1 MRLPL
6 TAECET
12 DDYEGK
18 NERRYIM
25 RHALGFYGALTL
37 TGLYSISDSV
47 NTFDPSNF
55 EHFVPA
61 LKHCIAAHPILSAAI
76 QGQATET
83 PSFTRPA
90 YLDLRRHL
98 HVVPA
103 FSTSVSLSPQEDL
116 NLITQVTKEIHD
128 QHFLEVDQH
137 PPWKVYIVPVFN
149 QPGSTGA
156 QKIYIIFAYS
166 HTHGDGRS
174 GLAFHKS
181 FLDGLRVGHDLYDRK
196 YICPSS
202 TSLLP
207 PPLEEVCDLTISW
220 SYLLSNVL
228 PSLMPSSVSR
238 LLGLPSSKATSA
250 WTGKPMCHEPS
261 NFRTGSEALLVEESF
276 LDAVLEICREHDVKF
291 TGFFNHLVAR
301 VLDTVLS
308 PDIPSRHLIGQIV
321 VDLRPLIPAYAK
333 SQMGNSVSALHV
345 SSTGSRS
352 KAKRGAA
359 DTLKHDDMFWAA
371 ARRTTMQLGD
381 CASTLADQPIG
392 LLRYLSQFRP
402 WFLAQLGKHRDSS
415 YEISNA
421 VVFDPQPL
429 DSFQT
434 ISTTGRMNCDIER
447 MLFSQP
453 ANATG
458 SALNFQL
465 VTRKGGDMV
474 ITLNWQL
481 GVLDVPDEEIF
492 IRDILRKV
500 QDLMLRIGC
509 VCPVACIHC
518 PSPTG
523 PKKK

>member
-1 MRLPL
+1 
-6 TAECET
+6 
-12 DDYEGK
+12 
-18 NERRYIM
+18 M

-103 FSTSVSLSPQEDL
+103 FSPSVSLTPQEDL
-116 NLITQVTKEIHD
+116 NLISQVTKEIHD
-128 QHFLEVDQH
+128 QPFLEVDQH
-137 PPWKVYIVPVFN
+137 PPWKVCIVPVFN

-156 QKIYIIFAYS
+156 QKMYIIFAYS

-181 FLDGLRVGHDLYDRK
+181 FLEGLQVGHDLYDRK
-196 YICPSS
+196 YICQSS

-220 SYLLSNVL
+220 SYFLSNVL

-238 LLGLPSSKATSA
+238 LLGFPSSKVTSA

-261 NFRTGSEALLVEESF
+261 NFRTGSQALLVEKS
-276 LDAVLEICREHDVKF
+276 LLGAVLEICREHDVKF
-291 TGFFNHLVAR
+291 TGFFNQLVAR
-301 VLDTVLS
+301 VLDTVLP

-321 VDLRPLIPAYAK
+321 VDLRPLIPAYAEN
-333 SQMGNSVSALHV
+333 QMGNSVSALHV
-345 SSTGSRS
+345 SSTGSYP
-352 KAKRGAA
+352 KPKRGGAVP
-359 DTLKHDDMFWAA
+359 LKHDDMFWAA

-402 WFLAQLGKHRDSS
+402 WFLAQLGKPRDSS

-434 ISTTGRMNCDIER
+434 ISNTGQMNCDIER

-492 IRDILRKV
+492 IRDILRMV
-500 QDLMLRIGC
+500 QDLMLAICC
-509 VCPVACIHC
+509 VCPAACMHC

-523 PKKK
+523 PGEK